1 MHRVAQSFFVVLCE
15 TLWNS
20 ILRKTFNMLKR
31 LFDFVA
37 SSIGLLILFPFFILL
52 ALLVKVDSTGP
63 VFYLQERVGK
73 DKILFKLFKFRTMRV
88 GSDKAAAITIGA
100 RDSRITRVGF
110 WLRKFKL
117 DELPQLINVW
127 KGEMS
132 LVGPRPELK
141 KFVDLYTP
149 AQLKVISVKPG
160 ITDFASIQFRN
171 ENELLEGKPDPIDF
185 YIREIMPVKLE
196 LNLKYIERQSFWL
209 DIKIILQTIYS
220 IFRK

>member
-1 MHRVAQSFFVVLCE
+1 
-15 TLWNS
+15 
-20 ILRKTFNMLKR
+20 MLKR

>member
-1 MHRVAQSFFVVLCE
+1 
-15 TLWNS
+15 
-20 ILRKTFNMLKR
+20 MLKR

-37 SSIGLLILFPFFILL
+37 SSVGLLILFPFFILIAIL
-52 ALLVKVDSTGP
+52 IKLDSPGP

-73 DKILFKLFKFRTMRV
+73 NKVLFKLFKLRTMRV

-100 RDSRITRVGF
+100 RDSRITRIGF

-141 KFVDLYTP
+141 KFVDMYSP
-149 AQLKVISVKPG
+149 DQLHVISVKPG
-160 ITDFASIQFRN
+160 LTDYASIQFRN
-171 ENELLEGKPDPIDF
+171 ENELLEGKKDPIDF
-185 YIREIMPVKLE
+185 YIREIMPVKLD
-196 LNLKYIERQSFWL
+196 LNLKYIHNQSVWL
-209 DIKIILQTIYS
+209 DVKIIFQTIFS
-220 IFRK
+220 IFRG